1 MNAYSCSNISATGLF
16 IVGANRSPKLASK
29 VSRNQLA
36 SSFVTRYGDGSE
48 TNELNAEHKA
58 LIVREITT
66 RKGTLKK
73 SLPSDST
80 SPRAYY
86 VWRMTRFHGG
96 ADMTMP
102 MWANLITRKEP
113 AEVMKELNLLVDEL
127 AIKHFGSDKRAA
139 YRWGKAL
146 GHLP

>member
-1 MNAYSCSNISATGLF
+1 MGT
-16 IVGANRSPKLASK
+16 NRSPKLASK
-29 VSRNQLA
+29 VGRNQLVG
-36 SSFVTRYGDGSE
+36 SFVTLYGDGSN
-48 TNELNAEHKA
+48 TDVFAPEHKA
-58 LIVREITT
+58 LILNKIHT

-102 MWANLITRKEP
+102 MWASLIMRKES
-113 AEVMKELNLLVDEL
+113 EDIMKQLNLMVDEL

-139 YRWGKAL
+139 YRWGRAL